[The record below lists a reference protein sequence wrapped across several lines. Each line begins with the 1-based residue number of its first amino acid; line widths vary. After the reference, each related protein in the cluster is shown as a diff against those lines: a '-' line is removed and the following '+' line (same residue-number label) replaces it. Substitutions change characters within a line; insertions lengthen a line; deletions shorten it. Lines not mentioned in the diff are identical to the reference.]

1 MENNN
6 KSSMLKRISS
16 VIGSTEQPNMP
27 YIVARQKSEELA
39 ASLWFQYQ
47 QALTS
52 YLDFIGEPICPV
64 SLYYPF
70 VFFYFHQAKQTLYT
84 LNHFSYGE
92 RLRSKI
98 INPQTFPSFLV
109 NECNI
114 SYQKGEKAEN
124 LYSALFELIK
134 DFPGDRRSNIINRI
148 KYYNPEFATWIQVL
162 SPLLQSSSKNLYFD
176 TYIDSSVPFHSS
188 LRYQPIFNL
197 ASIIPKNV
205 PRDLI
210 RSLLQEVSKTDYVL
224 NRPYTLQEYTT
235 NHIENIF
242 GNQGLTVR
250 IPVFY
255 SHESDK
261 FIANPLPGSEYYI
274 AMKYTVLFR
283 NRTVPSVPDGATR
296 FLQVLCGDHLSVA
309 NQLSRFLSLA
319 MSPSEGGVT
328 VLLTQSPEFLTN
340 ALAKI
345 FYTTPEFSPSI
356 SSKRKLSFNLLSKH
370 SVQYSLFIA
379 QAQGVSVAFIADTT
393 PSDSNLPKIKKLL
406 KGKTIPLKTH
416 LFPTQHYQNK
426 LHFICVTSDFK
437 KASVIQ
443 NKLNANLIDLS
454 ASEISPDGGTIQLT
468 DQDLLWLRT
477 TFLLHGLKLRTLQ
490 AAGIETSPQEEVP
503 ESPTI
508 KESINAFLSECCQ
521 YEEDAF
527 CNLKTVY
534 ETYRHYISATQNGR
548 DPLIGKNTFKT
559 EFESALTHK
568 SVLNNVHYRRSR
580 HPDNGISESG
590 HGNRALFGYQGLKL
604 IPPSPEVNQDQSP
617 EKNKVSL
624 RDYLNQISQYNIHF
638 DGIVEAT
645 LTMPESKKEQPV

>member
-1 MENNN
+1 MEDNNN
-6 KSSMLKRISS
+6 SPMLKRISS
-16 VIGSTEQPNMP
+16 VIGSTEQPNKP

-52 YLDFIGEPICPV
+52 YLESIGAMCPFP
-64 SLYYPF
+64 LGYPL
-70 VFFYFHQAKQTLYT
+70 VFFYFHHSKHTLYT
-84 LNHFSYGE
+84 LDNFQYGD
-92 RLRSKI
+92 RLKSKI
-98 INPQTFPSFLV
+98 ITPQTFPSFLV
-109 NECNI
+109 NVCSI
-114 SYQKGEKAEN
+114 RYVKGEQAER
-124 LYSALFELIK
+124 LYNALFELIK
-134 DFPGDRRSNIINRI
+134 NYPSNRLLVIINRI
-148 KYYNPEFATWIQVL
+148 KYYDPIFAILIQSQSL
-162 SPLLQSSSKNLYFD
+162 FLQSPTGNLYFD
-176 TYIDSSVPFHSS
+176 SYMLSASHSE

-197 ASIIPKNV
+197 TNIIPQNV
-205 PRDLI
+205 PANLI
-210 RSLLQEVSKTDYVL
+210 KSLLQEVSKA
-224 NRPYTLQEYTT
+224 NRSNGRLYMLQEYTT
-235 NHIENIF
+235 NRIENIF
-242 GNQGLTVR
+242 GNAGLTVR

-255 SHESDK
+255 SYELDQ
-261 FIANPLPGSEYYI
+261 FIANPLPSSEYYI

-283 NRTVPSVPDGATR
+283 NRTVPSVPDGALR
-296 FLQVLCGDHLSVA
+296 FLQVLCGDNLSVA
-309 NQLSRFLSLA
+309 NQLSKFLSLA

-340 ALAKI
+340 TLAKI
-345 FYTTPEFSPSI
+345 FYTTLEFSPSI
-356 SSKRKLSFNLLSKH
+356 SSKRKLSFNLLSKY
-370 SVQYSLFIA
+370 SVQSSLFIA
-379 QAQGVSVAFIADTT
+379 QEQSASVAFITDII

-406 KGKTIPLKTH
+406 NGKTVLLKTQ
-416 LFPTQHYQNK
+416 LYPTQRFQNR
-426 LHFICVTSDFK
+426 LHFICVTSDLK
-437 KASVIQ
+437 KASALR
-443 NKLNANLIDLS
+443 NKLKANLIELS
-454 ASEISPDGGTIQLT
+454 VSEVPPDGDTLQLT
-468 DQDLLWLRT
+468 DQDLHWLRT

-503 ESPTI
+503 KYPTV
-508 KESINAFLSECCQ
+508 KESIGAFLSECCQ
-521 YEEDAF
+521 YEEGTF

-534 ETYRHYISATQNGR
+534 EAYCHYITVTQNGR

-590 HGNRALFGYQGLKL
+590 HGNRALFGYKGLKL
-604 IPPSPEVNQDQSP
+604 IPPSPEVNQDQAP